1 MVCFPP
7 PLISSLQVIRDTG
20 SEPDPMNPAN
30 HSAKGLWCFEPLQ
43 RTEVT
48 TVGWSAP
55 CRVRHVPS
63 GKYLAVDTASPL
75 QVGEENGDAWYGTQL
90 VDDALTPAT
99 EPYSDLATLV
109 APARMVFHIS
119 SAEKVTTD
127 KLPRSDSS
135 VRLEFHLPP
144 LANGAPKTVLYLA
157 STEARKPTVLDEAL
171 ANVAA
176 AAGNGDGNHEGDDQV
191 NPHHHNIGGSS
202 REHDGLLADGKT
214 SSVIISSFQLVF
226 SSLQSSSHTLKL
238 VIAPK
243 EEVSLVH
250 SVKALLVPC
259 MLYAAALQDETRPV
273 RQDLKPTVKLLMQVT
288 SLQQPGS
295 NTRWGSSTKSAFG
308 NRCETDVVSIVR
320 QHG

>member
-1 MVCFPP
+1 
-7 PLISSLQVIRDTG
+7 VIRDTG

-43 RTEVT
+43 RTRVT
-48 TVGWSAP
+48 TLGWSAP
-55 CRVRHVPS
+55 CRVRHLPS

-75 QVGEENGDAWYGTQL
+75 QVGADSGDAWYGTQL
-90 VDDALTPAT
+90 VDDALTPET

-109 APARMVFHIS
+109 APARMVFHVS

-157 STEARKPTVLDEAL
+157 STEARKPTVMDDT
-171 ANVAA
+171 VAA
-176 AAGNGDGNHEGDDQV
+176 AASTGDDDDDED
-191 NPHHHNIGGSS
+191 PHHHNIGGSS
-202 REHDGLLADGKT
+202 RKHGGMLSDSKG

-226 SSLQSSSHTLKL
+226 SSLLQSSSHTLKM
-238 VIAPK
+238 VIAPQ

-259 MLYAAALQDETRPV
+259 MLYSAALQDETRPV

-295 NTRWGSSTKSAFG
+295 NTKNAFG
-308 NRCETDVVSIVR
+308 NKSALLRN
-320 QHG
+320 H